1 MDELKQLF
9 EQLFIIVQQYG
20 DSTYNTQ
27 KEVLKRILND
37 IEGDST
43 DIDIFSK
50 IKCEYK
56 QLFFPK
62 SPLSEFYIWKD
73 DFAERKQLNDL
84 LENIKRRLWELLKQS
99 NLRLAMLGV
108 DLCLGIYNIRLS
120 GYIY

>member
-84 LENIKRRLWELLKQS
+84 LENIKRRLWELLK
-99 NLRLAMLGV
+99 
-108 DLCLGIYNIRLS
+108 
-120 GYIY
+120 

>member
-9 EQLFIIVQQYG
+9 EQLFIIQQYG

-84 LENIKRRLWELLKQS
+84 LENIKRRLWELLK
-99 NLRLAMLGV
+99 
-108 DLCLGIYNIRLS
+108 
-120 GYIY
+120 